1 MLTMS
6 RALGL
11 TGGAA
16 LAASAFSAFSRL
28 RYQRSAIATLAEYGV
43 RPIKMLNARTSAA
56 DRLAR
61 MASRPEP
68 RRTLSFPIWSR
79 RRYDVERREDDGM
92 PVYCVRPHSASDTV
106 VVYLH
111 GGGYISTASQGQAL
125 LIDELTR
132 RTGAGFIVPLYPLAP
147 HHTWQ
152 EAHRLVLDLYS
163 RTLSENPGKRIVLMG
178 DSAGGGLA
186 VVIALSLAEQG
197 SRQPDELILLS
208 PWVDITHT
216 NPDIAD
222 YVDIDPLMAPEP
234 LTIMGRSWAGDTPT
248 TDWHLSPV
256 NGDLSALHRVTTFV
270 GSREIFLP
278 DNALLHDRLVEAG
291 VDSTLHIGH
300 NLNHVYP
307 MIPSPE
313 GRGARREIARI
324 ILGRS
329 DDGGRDEAGA
339 RSRRHPGSP
348 ARRRQID
355 QTGIASTAAV
365 TG

>member
-43 RPIKMLNARTSAA
+43 RPIKKLNARTSAA

-68 RRTLSFPIWSR
+68 RRTLSFPIWSQ

-152 EAHRLVLDLYS
+152 EAHRLVLDLY
-163 RTLSENPGKRIVLMG
+163 
-178 DSAGGGLA
+178 
-186 VVIALSLAEQG
+186 
-197 SRQPDELILLS
+197 
-208 PWVDITHT
+208 
-216 NPDIAD
+216 
-222 YVDIDPLMAPEP
+222 
-234 LTIMGRSWAGDTPT
+234 
-248 TDWHLSPV
+248 
-256 NGDLSALHRVTTFV
+256 
-270 GSREIFLP
+270 
-278 DNALLHDRLVEAG
+278 
-291 VDSTLHIGH
+291 
-300 NLNHVYP
+300 
-307 MIPSPE
+307 
-313 GRGARREIARI
+313 
-324 ILGRS
+324 
-329 DDGGRDEAGA
+329 
-339 RSRRHPGSP
+339 
-348 ARRRQID
+348 
-355 QTGIASTAAV
+355 
-365 TG
+365 